1 LAPFAGDRDAR
12 YRGLETGAAHFAP
25 EGDSFLSAV
34 VNAPPV
40 FFFPV
45 PPLDAHGNRA
55 ERARPEKRRTLP
67 ATPVSFFSLFSLG
80 VFFWGFDCGE
90 N

>member
-1 LAPFAGDRDAR
+1 V
-12 YRGLETGAAHFAP
+12 TGGVHFAP

-34 VNAPPV
+34 ANAPLV

-55 ERARPEKRRTLP
+55 ERARLEAAHFAGDPRPTGE
-67 ATPVSFFSLFSLG
+67 FFLLFFPFFALCDLG
-80 VFFWGFDCGE
+80 LGF
-90 N
+90 